1 MDYLEYVDYLDDT
14 YINEN
19 ILVVPSQKRM
29 DDIIIDCNR
38 NPNNKIF
45 EIEKKE
51 KSIFYF
57 ICCWFIL
64 DYLI

>member
-1 MDYLEYVDYLDDT
+1 MDYLEYVDYLDDK

-19 ILVVPSQKRM
+19 ILIAPVQKNM
-29 DDIIIDCNR
+29 DNIIIYQHR
-38 NPNNKIF
+38 NNKIF

-57 ICCWFIL
+57 ICCLFIF
-64 DYLI
+64 D